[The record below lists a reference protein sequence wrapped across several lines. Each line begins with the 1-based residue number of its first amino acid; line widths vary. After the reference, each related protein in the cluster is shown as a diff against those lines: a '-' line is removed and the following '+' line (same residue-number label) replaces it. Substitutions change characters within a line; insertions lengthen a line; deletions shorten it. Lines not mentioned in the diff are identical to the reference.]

1 MSPIYLH
8 KYLSQCGVTS
18 RRKAAELV
26 KQGLVQ
32 VNGEVVDSPFVEI
45 GPGDVVIYDGKVI
58 KKQKFVYLMLN
69 KPRGYITTC
78 SDDRGRKTVM
88 ELIESA
94 GSGRLYPVGRLDRMT
109 TGFLLFTNDGDL
121 AQKLSHPSNMIRK
134 TYRAM
139 LNRPL
144 EYADYK
150 KLREGVTLEDGFIK
164 VDTLRYSDRRDK
176 RDITIQIH
184 SGKYRII
191 RRMFKFLGYKV
202 ERLDRIEYAGL
213 TSTYLKRGEW
223 RFLTSQEVKMLK
235 Q

>member
-1 MSPIYLH
+1 MYLH

-18 RRKAAELV
+18 RRKAADLV

-32 VNGEVVDSPFVEI
+32 VNGEVLLSPFVEV
-45 GPGDVVIYDGKVI
+45 GSDDVVTYDGKVI
-58 KKQKFVYLMLN
+58 KRQKFVYLMLN
-69 KPRGYITTC
+69 KPKGYITTC

-94 GSGRLYPVGRLDRMT
+94 SNVRLYPVGRLDRMT
-109 TGFLLFTNDGDL
+109 TGLLLFTNDGDL
-121 AQKLSHPSNMIRK
+121 AQKLSHPKNMVRK
-134 TYRAM
+134 TYRA
-139 LNRPL
+139 LINRPL

-164 VDTLRYSDRRDK
+164 VDTLRYNDRRDK
-176 RDITIQIH
+176 RNIMVQIH

-202 ERLDRIEYAGL
+202 ERLDRVEYAGL
-213 TSTYLKRGEW
+213 TLTYLKRGEW
-223 RFLTSQEVKMLK
+223 RLLTSSQVEQLFLTSG
-235 Q
+235 